1 MSTFSSDL
9 ISLDS
14 NLLCL
19 VSLASFFEGD
29 TLVVGRVVLDEREID
44 DDDDDDDDDVTEV
57 LVVVVVVL
65 AAVAVVVVVVGEV
78 VLVLENELTA
88 LIFSRSS
95 RSSVVHK

>member
-44 DDDDDDDDDVTEV
+44 DDDDNDDDDDDDATEV

-65 AAVAVVVVVVGEV
+65 VLVAVAVGEI

>member
-1 MSTFSSDL
+1 MSHFSSDL

-19 VSLASFFEGD
+19 VSLTSFFEGD

-44 DDDDDDDDDVTEV
+44 DDDDDDDDDTTEV

-65 AAVAVVVVVVGEV
+65 VLVAVAVGEI